1 MSKEINKIRKEEKI
15 CYLCVCAVLSKR
27 EQKKEKKKK
36 EWKYSIK
43 GGQRK
48 RGKIK
53 GGK

>member
-1 MSKEINKIRKEEKI
+1 MLFVCVYVCVLFSQKENRK
-15 CYLCVCAVLSKR
+15 R
-27 EQKKEKKKK
+27 RRKKK